1 MLKQFLEAALE
12 SEMEE
17 YLDSGERFHGNKRNG
32 KGKKMIKSS
41 TGTFQIETPQARQSS
56 FESQIV

>member
-1 MLKQFLEAALE
+1 MLKHFLETVLE

-17 YLDSGERFHGNKRNG
+17 HLDSEECSHGNKRNG

-41 TGTFQIETPQARQSS
+41 TETFEVETPQDRQSS
-56 FESQIV
+56 FES